1 MVAQV
6 AGSLFL
12 LVLATQMYRGVSH
25 LLSEPPG
32 FRSSHMLMASF
43 DPQLVHSTDQQARGF
58 YQRLV
63 QDARQLPGATSAAM
77 AELVPLSNHVGSA
90 NIVPEGYQLPK
101 DSNSV
106 DVHKNVVSDG
116 YFSTADIPIL
126 RGRGFLETDTAN
138 SPRVAVVNQRFA
150 ETYWPNQN
158 PVGKRFRLGGP
169 QGDWVE
175 VVGLARMSKYNGVVE
190 PPMEFLYLPLSQNFR
205 TQMTLLIATSGASD
219 DLAQPIRRLVKSI
232 DSNQPV
238 IGLSTIEEYFRER
251 ATKVMNT
258 LTGLVGGMGLLG
270 LALALSGIYGVM
282 SWSVTRRRREIG
294 IRMAVG
300 ADRIAVVGMVLR
312 GGALLGVL
320 GTAIGLALSLALG
333 RGLSRGLFIPQM
345 DWRLA
350 VLVALVLFAM
360 TLAGAYIPARRAA
373 RLDPNTVLREE

>member
-1 MVAQV
+1 M
-6 AGSLFL
+6 
-12 LVLATQMYRGVSH
+12 
-25 LLSEPPG
+25 
-32 FRSSHMLMASF
+32 
-43 DPQLVHSTDQQARGF
+43 
-58 YQRLV
+58 
-63 QDARQLPGATSAAM
+63 
-77 AELVPLSNHVGSA
+77 
-90 NIVPEGYQLPK
+90 
-101 DSNSV
+101 

-282 SWSVTRRRREIG
+282 SWSVARRRREIG

-300 ADRIAVVGMVLR
+300 AGRPAVVGMVLQN
-312 GGALLGVL
+312 GARLGAW
-320 GTAIGLALSLALG
+320 GTGIGLALSLVLG
-333 RGLSRGLFIPQM
+333 RGLAASIFLPSF
-345 DWRLA
+345 DWRIA
-350 VLVALVLFAM
+350 VLVAIALFAM
-360 TLAGAYIPARRAA
+360 TLAGAYLPARRAA
-373 RLDPNTVLREE
+373 RLDPNQVLREE